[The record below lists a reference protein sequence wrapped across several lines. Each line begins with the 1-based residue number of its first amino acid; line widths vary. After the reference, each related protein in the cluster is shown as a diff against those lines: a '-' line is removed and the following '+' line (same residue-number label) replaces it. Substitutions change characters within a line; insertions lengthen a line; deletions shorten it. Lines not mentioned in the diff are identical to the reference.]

1 MDRLQKGVFDMR
13 IILAAAITATI
24 PFAASA
30 RNYEAVNGLDVIG
43 LTGSSFE
50 VIEKY
55 GEGPRG
61 IWCAAASYA
70 LYEVGAPN
78 SSRMYIKSPRGPSVS
93 GVGRTSVVFTFDPN
107 DLPSPPRKSVSVDVD
122 QQSIGLTAGHAIQ
135 FCRDYIIEFEG
146 L

>member
-1 MDRLQKGVFDMR
+1 MRL
-13 IILAAAITATI
+13 ILAAAISATI

-30 RNYEAVNGLDVIG
+30 RNYEAVNGLDVIA
-43 LTGSSFE
+43 LAGSSFE

-70 LYEVGAPN
+70 LNQVGASN
-78 SSRMYIKSPRGPSVS
+78 AARMYIKTPRGPSVS
-93 GVGRTSVVFTFDPN
+93 GAGRTGVVFTFDPN
-107 DLPSPPRKSVSVDVD
+107 DLPSPPRKSYSVGVD

-135 FCRDYIIEFEG
+135 FCRDNIIELNRF
-146 L
+146 